1 MSPKNK
7 PNLSHSQVS
16 EIVKRLYRLT
26 ASVIQ
31 SLPSYDDQNFYVA
44 PSEGGEYI
52 LKIMN
57 SEDSKNTL
65 LIEVQTYAMSV
76 LQQNGIPA
84 QTALPNTSG
93 EIMSLEEI
101 GMWPATLF
109 ISGKYRYL
117 TWHNSNI

>member
-1 MSPKNK
+1 MACCFPSAIMPPKNAK
-7 PNLSHSQVS
+7 PNLSLSQVS

-65 LIEVQTYAMSV
+65 LIEVQTYTMSF

-93 EIMSLEEI
+93 ERMSLEEI
-101 GMWPATLF
+101 GM
-109 ISGKYRYL
+109 
-117 TWHNSNI
+117 